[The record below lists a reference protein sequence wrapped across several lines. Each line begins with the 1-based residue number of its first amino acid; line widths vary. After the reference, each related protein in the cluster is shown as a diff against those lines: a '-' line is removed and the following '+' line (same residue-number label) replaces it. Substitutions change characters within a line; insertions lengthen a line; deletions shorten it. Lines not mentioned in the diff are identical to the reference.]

1 VRLPIV
7 FKHNKSTNF
16 YYIHT
21 PIYTNPYGI
30 ILLVE
35 NQKRIRNALAPQRR
49 RQKLIIFSRAFINI
63 FFASFWSTC
72 LINFNCVALKE
83 TCMVRAALFSTCYY
97 YYYYVCVCFC
107 VGVLLECVISQCHTV
122 LLLWELMRW
131 RGQ

>member
-1 VRLPIV
+1 MRLPIV

-30 ILLVE
+30 LLVE
-35 NQKRIRNALAPQRR
+35 NQKRIRNALAPLRR

-83 TCMVRAALFSTCYY
+83 TSVVRAALFSAC

-122 LLLWELMRW
+122 LLLWELRW